1 MSSLTTLHMP
11 ACREQSAGHGRVDS
25 IPLCAAPRGCALF
38 SSCDMCAAEVSG
50 SLTARPAARL
60 VDPPAV
66 WSPARPAVPAAGLR
80 ARPRVVRVLFGLVLG
95 LVLLAGGCAERQVLV
110 LPESAHMG
118 QPPTSDTARSVV
130 ATARGQLGVP
140 YRAGG
145 LDPRS
150 GFDCSGFIWW
160 TYHQNGINLPRTT
173 AEQATAGAAVPGN
186 VLRPADILVF
196 RTGSGMHGLHTGI
209 YTGNGRFVHSPKPG
223 ATVREEVLDIPYW
236 RRNFIA
242 ARRVVWP

>member
-1 MSSLTTLHMP
+1 MSVSPSGT
-11 ACREQSAGHGRVDS
+11 
-25 IPLCAAPRGCALF
+25 
-38 SSCDMCAAEVSG
+38 SSVRPSG
-50 SLTARPAARL
+50 WPF
-60 VDPPAV
+60 
-66 WSPARPAVPAAGLR
+66 AGLR
-80 ARPRVVRVLFGLVLG
+80 SRPRAVRILFGLVLG
-95 LVLLAGGCAERQVLV
+95 FVLLAGGCAERQVLV
-110 LPESAHMG
+110 LPEPAQTG
-118 QPPTSDTARSVV
+118 PPPASDTARSVV

-223 ATVREEVLDIPYW
+223 ATVREETLDIPYW

>member
-1 MSSLTTLHMP
+1 MTTLHT
-11 ACREQSAGHGRVDS
+11 SASRDHTARCGRDGG
-25 IPLCAAPRGCALF
+25 AAFPRCALPRAF
-38 SSCDMCAAEVSG
+38 ARFFPCIAHGSEMSVSPSGTSSVRPSG
-50 SLTARPAARL
+50 WPF
-60 VDPPAV
+60 
-66 WSPARPAVPAAGLR
+66 AGLR
-80 ARPRVVRVLFGLVLG
+80 SRPRAVRILFGLVLG
-95 LVLLAGGCAERQVLV
+95 FVLLAGGCAERQVLV
-110 LPESAHMG
+110 LPEPAQTG
-118 QPPTSDTARSVV
+118 QPPASDTARSVV

-223 ATVREEVLDIPYW
+223 ATVREETLDIPYW